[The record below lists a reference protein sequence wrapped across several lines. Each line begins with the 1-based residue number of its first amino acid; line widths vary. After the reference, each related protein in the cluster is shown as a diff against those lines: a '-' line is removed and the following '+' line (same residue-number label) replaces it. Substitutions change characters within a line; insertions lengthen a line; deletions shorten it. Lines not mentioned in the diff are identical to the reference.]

1 MALPH
6 ELEYLQQIQKVS
18 EPRSNEFRIARLP
31 EAQPLPLISQNVG
44 MSRWQLSN
52 KATSFVD
59 ARKGARC
66 RSWPLAS
73 LNAAQRYVWSSV
85 KSGSGSNAL
94 KTSKM
99 TRSRRYRRL

>member
-1 MALPH
+1 MALTH

-59 ARKGARC
+59 ARGRGHDAA
-66 RSWPLAS
+66 LAS
-73 LNAAQRYVWSSV
+73 LNAAQR
-85 KSGSGSNAL
+85 
-94 KTSKM
+94 
-99 TRSRRYRRL
+99 